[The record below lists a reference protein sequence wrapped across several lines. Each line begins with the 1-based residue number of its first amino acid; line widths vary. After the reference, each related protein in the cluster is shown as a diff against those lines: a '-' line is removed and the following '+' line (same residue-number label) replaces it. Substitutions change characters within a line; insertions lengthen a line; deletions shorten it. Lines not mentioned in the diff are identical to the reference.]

1 MNAQTSTPTQTTVA
15 DADALSSIKGFV
27 FFGLTVLALFGGGA
41 VYWAMTSKLDGA
53 IVAPASF
60 AVEGNRKTVEHLEG
74 GIVREILVRDGD
86 FVEAGQTLVTLD
98 STDLDV
104 DLDVITS
111 QMNALEI
118 RRARLLAQFYD
129 QPVFTQQ
136 AAAELLKDSASPG
149 DWGAAFVAQ
158 KQLFDAEQRARQTEA
173 AILTQRVSGLQDQIA
188 GLDEQRSSN
197 ARQLAISDIEL
208 TTLETLQDKG
218 LVGVSRVNAI
228 RLEIERLTGAD
239 AGLRAQQRQASNEIN
254 ALKLTAINQAERR
267 EEAIT
272 SELAAVEAQLAVVAP
287 QYQGAAERLKRIVVT
302 APVSG
307 RVVGLSVFTD
317 GGVVRP
323 GAPIL
328 DIVPENEAL
337 IIEARVATVDI
348 EKLFIGQK
356 TRVQLSAFDLAEV
369 PEAQGRIIDISADSF
384 EDDRS
389 GQDYYLAKVRLDQAQ
404 SQEVAALSFLPG
416 MPADVFVNTGE
427 KTALAYLAQPIKDR
441 LARTFIE

>member
-41 VYWAMTSKLDGA
+41 FYWAMTSKLDGA

-129 QPVFTQQ
+129 QPDFTQQ
-136 AAAELLKDSASPG
+136 AVAELLKDGVSPG

-228 RLEIERLTGAD
+228 RLDIERLTGAD

-254 ALKLTAINQAERR
+254 ALRLTAINQAERR